1 MWITIPLR
9 KNSDFKFFPILAYNQ
24 KLMTVLYVEDD
35 LDDCDLFVEAI
46 NKVAEREGEIK
57 CVLASD
63 GDEGLAKLIDFPQNP
78 DIIFLDINMPKMD
91 GKEFVTVVKQNQKL
105 RHIPIVI
112 YSTTI
117 TTMDMQIFNKHG
129 VFHFFNK
136 PADFNLLCQ
145 GLRYIFQEKFSGKPH

>member
-1 MWITIPLR
+1 M
-9 KNSDFKFFPILAYNQ
+9 
-24 KLMTVLYVEDD
+24 LMTVLYVEDD
-35 LDDCDLFVEAI
+35 LDDCDLFTEAI
-46 NKVAEREGEIK
+46 NKISQNTGAIK

-91 GKEFVTVVKQNQKL
+91 GKEFVTAVKQNAKL

-117 TTMDMQIFNKHG
+117 TTHDMQLFNRHG

-136 PADFNLLCQ
+136 PSDFGLLCQ
-145 GLRYIFQEKFSGKPH
+145 GLQFIFQEKFMGKPH

>member
-1 MWITIPLR
+1 
-9 KNSDFKFFPILAYNQ
+9 
-24 KLMTVLYVEDD
+24 MTVLYVEDD
-35 LDDCDLFVEAI
+35 LDDCDLFTEAI
-46 NKVAEREGEIK
+46 KQIPHKDGSIK

-91 GKEFVTVVKQNQKL
+91 GKEFVMAVKQNEKL

-117 TTMDMQIFNKHG
+117 TTVDMQLFNLHS

-136 PADFNLLCQ
+136 PSDFSLLCK
-145 GLRYIFQEKFSGKPH
+145 GLTILFQEKFR

>member
-1 MWITIPLR
+1 
-9 KNSDFKFFPILAYNQ
+9 
-24 KLMTVLYVEDD
+24 MTVLYVEDD
-35 LDDCDLFVEAI
+35 LDDCDLFIEAI
-46 NKVAEREGEIK
+46 KKIEQRKGPIN

-91 GKEFVTVVKQNQKL
+91 GKEFVTAVKQNPKL
-105 RHIPIVI
+105 RHIPIII

-117 TTMDMQIFNKHG
+117 TTMDMQSFNKHG

-145 GLRYIFQEKFSGKPH
+145 GLQFIFDEKFLDSNA

>member
-1 MWITIPLR
+1 
-9 KNSDFKFFPILAYNQ
+9 
-24 KLMTVLYVEDD
+24 MTVLYVEDD
-35 LDDCDLFVEAI
+35 LDDCDLFTEAI
-46 NKVAEREGEIK
+46 NKVAQKTGPIK

-91 GKEFVTVVKQNQKL
+91 GKEFVTVVKQNAKL

-117 TTMDMQIFNKHG
+117 TAHDMQIFNKHG

-136 PADFNLLCQ
+136 PSDFTLLCQ
-145 GLRYIFQEKFSGKPH
+145 GLEYIFLEEFGKATDA

>member
-1 MWITIPLR
+1 
-9 KNSDFKFFPILAYNQ
+9 
-24 KLMTVLYVEDD
+24 MTVLYVEDD
-35 LDDCDLFVEAI
+35 LDDCDLFMEAI
-46 NKVAEREGEIK
+46 NKVANGKKIK
-57 CVLASD
+57 CVIASD

-91 GKEFVTVVKQNQKL
+91 GKEFVTVVKQNEKL

-117 TTMDMQIFNKHG
+117 TTFDMQLFNRQG

-136 PADFNLLCQ
+136 PADFTLLCQ
-145 GLRYIFQEKFSGKPH
+145 GLHFIFQEKFGENSN

>member
-1 MWITIPLR
+1 
-9 KNSDFKFFPILAYNQ
+9 
-24 KLMTVLYVEDD
+24 MTVLYVEDD
-35 LDDCDLFVEAI
+35 LDDCDLFTEAI
-46 NKVAEREGEIK
+46 HKISQNTGSIN

-91 GKEFVTVVKQNQKL
+91 GKEFVTVVKQNAKL

-117 TTMDMQIFNKHG
+117 TTMDMQMFNRHG

-136 PADFNLLCQ
+136 PADFTLLCQ
-145 GLRYIFQEKFSGKPH
+145 GLQIIFQEKFKGKP

>member
-1 MWITIPLR
+1 
-9 KNSDFKFFPILAYNQ
+9 
-24 KLMTVLYVEDD
+24 MTVLYIEDD
-35 LDDCDLFVEAI
+35 LDDCDLFIEAI
-46 NKVAEREGEIK
+46 NKISNSNGQIK

-78 DIIFLDINMPKMD
+78 DIIFLDINLPKMD
-91 GKEFVTVVKQNQKL
+91 GKEFVNAVKQDPKL

-117 TTMDMQIFNKHG
+117 TTADMQLFNRHG

-136 PADFNLLCQ
+136 PSDFDLLCQ
-145 GLRYIFQEKFSGKPH
+145 GLSYLLQEKFQG